1 MAVFLT
7 RTLFVNKL
15 SLRSQKKPQG
25 EIWTLTIIRTTL
37 LLSLEDT
44 SKAISRL
51 VELTKFKNE
60 EQVFTA
66 TRTLI

>member
-1 MAVFLT
+1 MAVFST

-25 EIWTLTIIRTTL
+25 EIWTLTITRTTL

>member
-1 MAVFLT
+1 MAVFST

-15 SLRSQKKPQG
+15 SLRSQKKAQG

>member
-1 MAVFLT
+1 MAVFST

-15 SLRSQKKPQG
+15 SLRSQKKAQG

-37 LLSLEDT
+37 PLSLEDT

>member
-1 MAVFLT
+1 MAVFST
-7 RTLFVNKL
+7 R
-15 SLRSQKKPQG
+15 
-25 EIWTLTIIRTTL
+25 EIWTLTIIRATL

>member
-1 MAVFLT
+1 MAVFST
-7 RTLFVNKL
+7 R
-15 SLRSQKKPQG
+15 
-25 EIWTLTIIRTTL
+25 EIWTLTIIGTTL